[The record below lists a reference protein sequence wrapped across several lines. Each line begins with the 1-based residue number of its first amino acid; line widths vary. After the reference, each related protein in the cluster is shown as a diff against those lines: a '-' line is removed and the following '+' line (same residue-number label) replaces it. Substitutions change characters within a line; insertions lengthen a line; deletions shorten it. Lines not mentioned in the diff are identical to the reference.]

1 MLIVISIALD
11 YAMRPTLRQLEYLIA
26 VADTGRIGMAAA
38 QLNVSQPSLSAQI
51 AEVETTL
58 GATLF
63 LRGRTGA
70 TLTATGEEVVRR
82 ARLILQE
89 HQDLCA
95 VAKGAGI
102 FGGRLRL
109 GVLPSIGPYLLPGV
123 VRRLHA
129 EHPSLRLLVREES
142 TRDLD
147 QGLRAGRF
155 DMIISTPED
164 HPGTRITTLFTE
176 QLWLATPLDHR
187 LADQGAPVPLDQLRG
202 ETLLTIGAGHRLSH
216 VVAGLAAQSGAQ
228 VSQEY
233 EGTSLDAVRLMAAS
247 GTGLAIL
254 PEVYALSEAKRGT
267 DLCLRPLAGAG
278 TSRTLSLIQPAL
290 PDPRTGSDILI
301 NVLRAEA
308 ARILRP

>member
-1 MLIVISIALD
+1 MKLLMSMAFVRNLSAAFGLALLLAGPGAAVQPDEVLDDPVLEERAREISKD
-11 YAMRPTLRQLEYLIA
+11 LRCLVCRNESI
-26 VADTGRIGMAAA
+26 DESNA
-38 QLNVSQPSLSAQI
+38 QL
-51 AEVETTL
+51 
-58 GATLF
+58 
-63 LRGRTGA
+63 
-70 TLTATGEEVVRR
+70 
-82 ARLILQE
+82 AR
-89 HQDLCA
+89 D
-95 VAKGAGI
+95 
-102 FGGRLRL
+102 
-109 GVLPSIGPYLLPGV
+109 
-123 VRRLHA
+123 
-129 EHPSLRLLVREES
+129 LRLLVREES
-142 TRDLD
+142 TRDMD

-155 DMIISTPED
+155 DRIISTPED
-164 HPGTRITTLFTE
+164 HPGTQITTLFTE

-187 LADQGAPVPLDQLRG
+187 LADRGAPVPLDQLRG

-267 DLCLRPLAGAG
+267 DLCMRPLAGAG

-290 PDPRTGSDILI
+290 PDPRAGSDILVE
-301 NVLRAEA
+301 VLRAEA